1 MFEFITQQEFKT
13 PKEIMAL
20 RTQNQYYKFGIPK
33 DDEPYTCL
41 NTKPRENSRYKEA
54 IDKIKELD
62 LKLECYKAEDFFKMP
77 IIKFLN

>member
-1 MFEFITQQEFKT
+1 
-13 PKEIMAL
+13 MAL
-20 RTQNQYYKFGIPK
+20 RTQNQFYKFGIPK

-62 LKLECYKAEDFFKMP
+62 LKLETY
-77 IIKFLN
+77 